1 MFVQQSRHWVGVIA
15 GLVFGLAGCTASAP
29 PPAEAELEGGV
40 VTQWTDSTELF
51 MEHPSLIVGA
61 DGVFAVHLTRV
72 SDFAALSTGPVTFR
86 FTPRAGGEPVVVVQ
100 AAPRAPGIFG
110 PRPVFPRAG
119 VWDLQIE
126 IASSELHDTLR
137 VPGLEVHADTGSA
150 PVAPAEAD
158 DGSIAFLKEQ
168 AWKTP
173 GFLTA
178 FAVNGRVEEVIEV
191 AAVLTPTSRGVAVI
205 TAPIAGIIARAG
217 GTGVPAAGEHVRAG
231 STVALL
237 TPLLGDGGSALAT
250 ARAALATA
258 ETEYARAERLV
269 QAEAAPARRL
279 EEARIDRNAARE
291 ALRAF
296 GGSTTD
302 DGRIAIRSPI
312 DGVVS
317 ITEFIPGARVEAG
330 DRLLSV
336 VNANQLW
343 LEARIPGDAVPHIQ
357 PDGRIRFRV
366 GESGHTTSSLVGLAP
381 TIDLATRTVTGRWVV
396 DNRSASLRPG
406 MLATAL
412 VPTAAT
418 ATGVLIPASAV
429 LDDDGQAVAF
439 VQVSGESFE
448 RRVLTLGARGAGHV
462 VVRAGIRMGERVVTG
477 AANQVRLASL
487 STAVPAHGHE
497 H

>member
-1 MFVQQSRHWVGVIA
+1 MRIPQLLHQA
-15 GLVFGLAGCTASAP
+15 GRIVGLAVGLMGCSANAP

-40 VTQWTDSTELF
+40 FTQWTDSTELF
-51 MEHPSLIVGA
+51 MEHPALIVGA
-61 DGVFAVHLTRV
+61 DGVFAVHLTRL

-86 FTPRAGGEPVVVVQ
+86 FTPRAGGTPVVVVQ
-100 AAPRAPGIFG
+100 DAPRAPGIFG

-119 VWDLQIE
+119 LWDLQIE
-126 IASSELHDTLR
+126 IATAELHDTLR
-137 VPGLEVHADTGSA
+137 VQGLEVYADSGSA

-158 DGSIAFLKEQ
+158 DGSITFLKEQ

-173 GFLTA
+173 GFLTV
-178 FAVNGRVEEVIEV
+178 FAVDGRVEEVREV
-191 AAVLTPTSRGVAVI
+191 GAVLTPTSGGVAVI

-217 GTGVPAAGEHVRAG
+217 GRAVPVVGEQVRAG
-231 STVALL
+231 TIVALL

-258 ETEYARAERLV
+258 EAEYARAERLV

-279 EEARIDRNAARE
+279 DEARIERNAARE

-302 DGRIAIRSPI
+302 DGRIAIRAPI
-312 DGVVS
+312 GGVVS
-317 ITEFIPGARVEAG
+317 ATEFVPGARVEAG

-343 LEARIPGDAVPHIQ
+343 LEARIPGDAVPDIR

-366 GESGHTTSSLVGLAP
+366 GESWYTTSSIVALAP

-396 DNRSASLRPG
+396 DNRSAVLRPG

-412 VPTAAT
+412 VPTAAIDK
-418 ATGVLIPASAV
+418 GVVIPASAV
-429 LDDDGQAVAF
+429 LDEDGQPVAF

-462 VVRAGIRMGERVVTG
+462 VVRAGISAGDRVVSG